1 MTSILDRGAIARLP
15 LAYFEAVDAK
25 DLDAT
30 LAFFAPDA
38 TFTIQ
43 TAGTT
48 FAGLDEI
55 TSMFRGFFSDFAT
68 IVHDVRNI
76 VVDAVPLRVAT
87 EQVCPHVALDGTPVT
102 LTTCNVFDLSGDGRF
117 RRVVVWID
125 GTSPLV
131 GEGS

>member
-1 MTSILDRGAIARLP
+1 MTSILDRDAIARLP
-15 LAYFEAVDAK
+15 FAYFEAVDAK

-55 TSMFRGFFSDFAT
+55 ASMFRGFFADFST
-68 IVHDVRNI
+68 IVHNVRNV
-76 VVDAVPLRVAT
+76 VVDVPTLRAAT